1 MIIMGLFDRK
11 PTYCAICNKELKH
24 KHKPK
29 REWGIKGS
37 LCGNCHVDKAQEFYE
52 AKVRQ
57 PCIECG
63 TKKKISDL
71 WEPRWQWDMDG
82 LLCKEC
88 FDKKEEGFESKK
100 NYCAMCGTKMRFIR
114 YNPKP
119 KWKMTG
125 QLCRKCWDEK
135 KAYLG

>member
-1 MIIMGLFDRK
+1 MGLFDRK

-82 LLCKEC
+82 MQRSI
-88 FDKKEEGFESKK
+88 KKKK
-100 NYCAMCGTKMRFIR
+100 VLN
-114 YNPKP
+114 
-119 KWKMTG
+119 
-125 QLCRKCWDEK
+125 QRKTIVQCVAQK
-135 KAYLG
+135 